1 MAHILK
7 QISHSCFIEFKHLK
21 FIFSTFFVMIEG
33 KRKILKKL
41 DQSKL
46 YYDEYP
52 NQVLGGSNSFISN
65 FLIFSLEIKITF

>member
-1 MAHILK
+1 MI
-7 QISHSCFIEFKHLK
+7 FEFFNLFSKK

-41 DQSKL
+41 DQCKL

-52 NQVLGGSNSFISN
+52 NQNLVKYSGA
-65 FLIFSLEIKITF
+65 LIR

>member
-1 MAHILK
+1 MD
-7 QISHSCFIEFKHLK
+7 SCGRLNIYGMIFEFFNLFSKK

-41 DQSKL
+41 DQCKL

-52 NQVLGGSNSFISN
+52 NQNLVKFSEA
-65 FLIFSLEIKITF
+65 LIR